1 VTSPEADI
9 DVTGA
14 VALNSPKTETAGLT
28 AEVATATP
36 TFSWTDYS
44 STSDYVIEVVDV
56 DGNTIWGGFDE
67 NLTKLVYVDA
77 PGTSI
82 VYSGPAL
89 EDGAIYRWKVYA
101 SKDVSVQQDPLG
113 WKLISASEEAQGV
126 FKVILEP

>member
-14 VALNSPKTETAGLT
+14 VTLNSPKTETAGLT

-36 TFSWTDYS
+36 TLSWTAYP

-67 NLTKLVYVDA
+67 NLNKLVNVDDSV
-77 PGTSI
+77 TSI

-101 SKDVSVQQDPLG
+101 SKNDVQELVG

-126 FKVILEP
+126 FKVTLEP